1 MLSHIQ
7 LAENPSS
14 KIPVP
19 SSKRGWTPTMW
30 INYTPDPSLLFQSLK
45 GLALLDAAIGA
56 IGKKHALLVALTGM
70 VTY

>member
-1 MLSHIQ
+1 
-7 LAENPSS
+7 
-14 KIPVP
+14 
-19 SSKRGWTPTMW
+19 MW
-30 INYTPDPSLLFQSLK
+30 INYPPDPSLLFQSLK